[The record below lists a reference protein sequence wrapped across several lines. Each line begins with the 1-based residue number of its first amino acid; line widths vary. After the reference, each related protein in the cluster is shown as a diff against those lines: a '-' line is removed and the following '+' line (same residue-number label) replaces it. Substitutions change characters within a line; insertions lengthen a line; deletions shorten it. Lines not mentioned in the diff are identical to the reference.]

1 MEGSQYWIS
10 LCSLASQSG
19 KIQRMPIDLFL
30 LGIIIGLMVAVPV
43 GPLGLLCVN
52 RALSRGPLHG
62 LFSGM
67 GVATA
72 DALAAGITALG
83 MTLVSD
89 FLIDHQTFLRTVGG
103 LFLCY
108 LGIKVY
114 RTKPATQI
122 PVGDVGGLGR
132 AYTTTFLLTVS
143 NPATIL
149 SFVAIYA
156 GWGIRSLSG
165 RYLAAALLAGGVF
178 AGSVLWWL
186 ALEVGLL
193 LFRDRFSHSALAWI
207 HRISGAVITALGI
220 VVFLSLWG
228 LPWGIGR

>member
-1 MEGSQYWIS
+1 
-10 LCSLASQSG
+10 
-19 KIQRMPIDLFL
+19 MPIELLL

-52 RALSRGPLHG
+52 RALSRGPLYG

-83 MTLVSD
+83 MTLISD
-89 FLIDHQTFLRTVGG
+89 FLIGHQMFLRTVGG

-108 LGIKVY
+108 LGVKIY
-114 RTKPATQI
+114 RTKPAT
-122 PVGDVGGLGR
+122 PVPAGYVGGLAR
-132 AYTTTFLLTVS
+132 AYATTFLLTVS
-143 NPATIL
+143 SPVTLL

-165 RYLAAALLAGGVF
+165 RYFAAALLAGGVF
-178 AGSVLWWL
+178 VGSVLWWL

-193 LFRDRFSHSALAWI
+193 LFRDRFSHAVLGWI
-207 HRISGAVITALGI
+207 HRISGAAITACG
-220 VVFLSLWG
+220 VAVFLSLWKG
-228 LPWGIGR
+228 NFGVGR

>member
-1 MEGSQYWIS
+1 
-10 LCSLASQSG
+10 
-19 KIQRMPIDLFL
+19 MPIDLLL

-72 DALAAGITALG
+72 DAFAAGITALG

-89 FLIDHQTFLRTVGG
+89 FLIDHQTLLRTVGG

-122 PVGDVGGLGR
+122 AVGDVGGLGR

-207 HRISGAVITALGI
+207 HRISGAVITAFGI
-220 VVFLSLWG
+220 VVFLSLWES
-228 LPWGIGR
+228 PWGIGR

>member
-1 MEGSQYWIS
+1 M
-10 LCSLASQSG
+10 A
-19 KIQRMPIDLFL
+19 MDLLL

-52 RALSRGPLHG
+52 RALSRGPLYG

-89 FLIDHQTFLRTVGG
+89 FLIDHQMFLRTVGG
-103 LFLCY
+103 IFLCY
-108 LGIKVY
+108 LGIKIY
-114 RTKPATQI
+114 RTRPVTQI
-122 PVGDVGGLGR
+122 PVVDGGGLAR
-132 AYTTTFLLTVS
+132 AYATTFLLTVS
-143 NPATIL
+143 NPVTLL

-178 AGSVLWWL
+178 SGSVLWWL

-193 LFRDRFSHSALAWI
+193 LFRDRFSHSALGWI
-207 HRISGAVITALGI
+207 HRISGAAITAAGI
-220 VVFLSLWG
+220 VIFLSLWG
-228 LPWGIGR
+228 DFGIGH

>member
-1 MEGSQYWIS
+1 
-10 LCSLASQSG
+10 
-19 KIQRMPIDLFL
+19 MPIDLLL
-30 LGIIIGLMVAVPV
+30 LGIVIGLMVAVPV

-108 LGIKVY
+108 LGIKIY
-114 RTKPATQI
+114 RTKPATQ
-122 PVGDVGGLGR
+122 PTAAVGGLAR
-132 AYTTTFLLTVS
+132 DYATTFLLTVS
-143 NPATIL
+143 NPVTIL

-156 GWGIRSLSG
+156 GWGVRSLSG
-165 RYLAAALLAGGVF
+165 RYVAAAFLAGGVF
-178 AGSVLWWL
+178 TGSVLWWL
-186 ALEVGLL
+186 ALAVGLV
-193 LFRDRFSHSALAWI
+193 LFRDRFSHGALAWI
-207 HRISGAVITALGI
+207 HRISGAIITAFGV
-220 VVFLSLWG
+220 VVFLSLWEST
-228 LPWGIGR
+228 WVIGR

>member
-1 MEGSQYWIS
+1 MAIY
-10 LCSLASQSG
+10 LL
-19 KIQRMPIDLFL
+19 L
-30 LGIIIGLMVAVPV
+30 LGILIGLMVAVPV

-72 DALAAGITALG
+72 DSLASGISALG

-89 FLIDHQTFLRTVGG
+89 FLIGHQMLLRAVGG

-108 LGIKVY
+108 LGIKIF
-114 RTKPATQI
+114 RTRPATQV
-122 PVGDVGGLGR
+122 PAGEVGGLAR
-132 AYTTTFLLTVS
+132 AYATTFLLTVS
-143 NPATIL
+143 NPVTFL

-156 GWGIRSLSG
+156 GWGVQSLSG
-165 RYLAAALLAGGVF
+165 NYLGAAILAAGVF
-178 AGSVLWWL
+178 SGSVLWWL
-186 ALEVGLL
+186 AIAVGLV

-207 HRISGAVITALGI
+207 HRVSGAVITAFGI
-220 VVFLSLWG
+220 VVFLSLWEAT
-228 LPWGIGR
+228 WGIGR

>member
-1 MEGSQYWIS
+1 
-10 LCSLASQSG
+10 
-19 KIQRMPIDLFL
+19 
-30 LGIIIGLMVAVPV
+30 
-43 GPLGLLCVN
+43 
-52 RALSRGPLHG
+52 LSRGPLYG

-89 FLIDHQTFLRTVGG
+89 FLIDHQMFLRTVGG

-108 LGIKVY
+108 LGIKIY
-114 RTKPATQI
+114 RTRPATQI
-122 PVGDVGGLGR
+122 PVGNGGGLAR
-132 AYTTTFLLTVS
+132 AYATTFLLTVS
-143 NPATIL
+143 NPVTLL

-156 GWGIRSLSG
+156 GWGVRSLSG

-186 ALEVGLL
+186 ALEVGLV
-193 LFRDRFSHSALAWI
+193 LFRDRFSHGVLGWI
-207 HRISGAVITALGI
+207 HKISGAAITLAGI
-220 VVFLSLWG
+220 AIFLSLWKG
-228 LPWGIGR
+228 NFGIGQ

>member
-1 MEGSQYWIS
+1 
-10 LCSLASQSG
+10 
-19 KIQRMPIDLFL
+19 MPIELLL

-52 RALSRGPLHG
+52 RALSRGPLYG

-89 FLIDHQTFLRTVGG
+89 FLIDHQVFLRTVGG
-103 LFLCY
+103 IFLCY
-108 LGIKVY
+108 LGIKIY
-114 RTKPATQI
+114 RTRPATQI
-122 PVGDVGGLGR
+122 PVVDGGGLAR
-132 AYTTTFLLTVS
+132 AYATTFLLTVS
-143 NPATIL
+143 NPVTLL

-178 AGSVLWWL
+178 SGSVLWWL

-193 LFRDRFSHSALAWI
+193 LFRDRFSYSALGWI
-207 HRISGAVITALGI
+207 HRVSGAAITAAGI
-220 VVFLSLWG
+220 VIFLSLWG
-228 LPWGIGR
+228 DFGIGH

>member
-1 MEGSQYWIS
+1 
-10 LCSLASQSG
+10 
-19 KIQRMPIDLFL
+19 
-30 LGIIIGLMVAVPV
+30 
-43 GPLGLLCVN
+43 LGLLCVN

-114 RTKPATQI
+114 RTKPAAQI

-207 HRISGAVITALGI
+207 HRISGAVITAFGI
-220 VVFLSLWG
+220 VVFLSLWES
-228 LPWGIGR
+228 PWGIGR

>member
-1 MEGSQYWIS
+1 
-10 LCSLASQSG
+10 
-19 KIQRMPIDLFL
+19 MPIELLL

-52 RALSRGPLHG
+52 RALSRGPLYG

-89 FLIDHQTFLRTVGG
+89 FLIDHQVFLRTVGG
-103 LFLCY
+103 IFLCY
-108 LGIKVY
+108 LGIKIY
-114 RTKPATQI
+114 RTRPATQI
-122 PVGDVGGLGR
+122 PVVDGGGLAR
-132 AYTTTFLLTVS
+132 AYATTFLLTVS
-143 NPATIL
+143 NPVTLL

-178 AGSVLWWL
+178 SGSVLWWL

-193 LFRDRFSHSALAWI
+193 LFRDRFSYSALGWI
-207 HRISGAVITALGI
+207 HRISGTAITAAGI
-220 VVFLSLWG
+220 VIFLSLWG
-228 LPWGIGR
+228 DFGIGH

>member
-1 MEGSQYWIS
+1 
-10 LCSLASQSG
+10 
-19 KIQRMPIDLFL
+19 MPIDLL
-30 LGIIIGLMVAVPV
+30 VLGIIIGLMVAVPV

-103 LFLCY
+103 VFLCY
-108 LGIKVY
+108 LGIKIY
-114 RTKPATQI
+114 RTEPATPA
-122 PVGDVGGLGR
+122 PVGDVGGLAR
-132 AYTTTFLLTVS
+132 AYATTFLLTVS
-143 NPATIL
+143 SPVTIL

-165 RYLAAALLAGGVF
+165 RYFAAALLAGGVF

-186 ALEVGLL
+186 ALEVALL
-193 LFRDRFSHSALAWI
+193 LFRDRFSRGALGWI
-207 HRISGAVITALGI
+207 HKISGAVITTFGI
-220 VVFLSLWG
+220 VVFLSLWEST
-228 LPWGIGR
+228 WGIGR

>member
-1 MEGSQYWIS
+1 MTIY
-10 LCSLASQSG
+10 LL
-19 KIQRMPIDLFL
+19 L

-72 DALAAGITALG
+72 DALAAGISALG

-89 FLIDHQTFLRTVGG
+89 FLIGHQMVLRTVGG

-108 LGIKVY
+108 LGIKIF
-114 RTKPATQI
+114 RLRPATQV
-122 PVGDVGGLGR
+122 PVGDVGGLAR
-132 AYTTTFLLTVS
+132 AYATTFLLTLS
-143 NPATIL
+143 NPVTLL

-156 GWGIRSLSG
+156 GWGISSLSG
-165 RYLAAALLAGGVF
+165 NYLGAAVLAAGVF

-186 ALEVGLL
+186 AIAIGLV
-193 LFRDRFSHSALAWI
+193 LFRDRFSHSALGWI
-207 HRISGAVITALGI
+207 HRISGAVITAFGI
-220 VVFLSLWG
+220 IVFLSLWEST
-228 LPWGIGR
+228 WGIGR

>member
-1 MEGSQYWIS
+1 
-10 LCSLASQSG
+10 
-19 KIQRMPIDLFL
+19 MPIELL
-30 LGIIIGLMVAVPV
+30 TLGIVIGLMVAVPV

-52 RALSRGPLHG
+52 RALSQGPLYG

-89 FLIDHQTFLRTVGG
+89 FLIDHQMFLRAVGG

-108 LGIKVY
+108 LGVKIY
-114 RTKPATQI
+114 QTEPAT
-122 PVGDVGGLGR
+122 PATAGDVGGLAR
-132 AYTTTFLLTVS
+132 AYATTFLLTVS
-143 NPATIL
+143 SPVTLL

-165 RYLAAALLAGGVF
+165 RYFAAALLAGGVF

-186 ALEVGLL
+186 ALEIALV
-193 LFRDRFSHSALAWI
+193 LFRDRFSHGALGWI
-207 HRISGAVITALGI
+207 HRISGAVITLAGI
-220 VVFLSLWG
+220 VILLSLLKG
-228 LPWGIGR
+228 NFSIGP

>member
-1 MEGSQYWIS
+1 MT
-10 LCSLASQSG
+10 L
-19 KIQRMPIDLFL
+19 DLLL
-30 LGIIIGLMVAVPV
+30 LGMLIGLMVAVPV

-52 RALSRGPLHG
+52 RALSRGPLFG

-89 FLIDHQTFLRTVGG
+89 LLIYHQAMLRVVGG

-108 LGIKVY
+108 LGIKIY
-114 RTKPATQI
+114 RTKPAT
-122 PVGDVGGLGR
+122 PAPAGEVGSLARGY
-132 AYTTTFLLTVS
+132 ATTFLLTVS
-143 NPATIL
+143 NPVTFL

-156 GWGIRSLSG
+156 GWGVRSLSG

-186 ALEVGLL
+186 ALAVGLV
-193 LFRDRFSHSALAWI
+193 FFHDRFSHGVLGWI
-207 HRISGAVITALGI
+207 HKISGAAITLAGI
-220 VVFLSLWG
+220 VIFLSLWKG
-228 LPWGIGR
+228 DFAIGW